1 MRARAARARAVRVG
15 AVRVVSNEGLNN
27 CGTGNRPG
35 IVLLVTLVLLV
46 VLSTLGYTLSSRLAA
61 RRHRDRYI
69 IDYSKARYGC
79 DSAVKYALATL
90 QDISEPVLI
99 ARPNEP
105 DFSDLFILSEQ
116 EYEELLAEW
125 AVEKAFNPLEN
136 VGDANDISDSNDFNE
151 INEISRITDE
161 FGGIPDFNDV
171 NEVSGIT
178 DFNDPNSLTVR
189 GPYGSAWP
197 FITEPVEF
205 EIGPATV
212 RIEIEDEN
220 AKYPVGWV
228 LMGDDDKQLQRE
240 ALAGFETF
248 CEWMDVNGV
257 QIDELKDQLKQ
268 ISEIKPFKLGLKPI
282 TRVER
287 TPISTRT
294 RTPTRTRRTRTPRVQ
309 MTRTIIPVSAQIA
322 DHAKLLHSSLID
334 TEVLARPTIISER
347 RKESALKYMGMWGS
361 RKVNINTAPRH
372 VLEAAFT
379 FGGDADEIA
388 EEIIQRRRIKPFTNI
403 EDLKRALFGYS
414 NAIEKCEKYITT
426 ASKFFTIKVTAVSGV
441 AKASAIIAITKEGKK
456 IVKIAVISG

>member
-1 MRARAARARAVRVG
+1 MRAVRARAVRVG

-125 AVEKAFNPLEN
+125 AVEKAFSSLES
-136 VGDANDISDSNDFNE
+136 VGDGNDINDSNDFNE
-151 INEISRITDE
+151 IGRLI
-161 FGGIPDFNDV
+161 DFNDV

-189 GPYGSAWP
+189 GPYGPTWP

-220 AKYPVGWV
+220 AKYPVGWA

-294 RTPTRTRRTRTPRVQ
+294 GTPTRTRRTRTPRVR

>member
-1 MRARAARARAVRVG
+1 MKK
-15 AVRVVSNEGLNN
+15 SLNN
-27 CGTGNRPG
+27 RNNSLPQGILRRNRPG

-46 VLSTLGYTLSSRLAA
+46 VLSTLGYTLSTRVSAQRY
-61 RRHRDRYI
+61 RNQYI
-69 IDYSKARYGC
+69 IDYSIARYGC

-151 INEISRITDE
+151 IGRLI
-161 FGGIPDFNDV
+161 DFNDV

-178 DFNDPNSLTVR
+178 DFNDPNSFFNDPNSLTVR
-189 GPYGSAWP
+189 GPYGQTWP
-197 FITEPVEF
+197 FIIEPVEF